1 MSTDGIDALLRKR
14 EELIAQIQGLQ
25 SAVFHI
31 DQALALIGYGKN
43 RVARRFANGELI
55 ALIGEA
61 ERAGHQT
68 PTRVAQF
75 IMAAK
80 GMDTSDKVLTKRIV
94 FSVKDCRKRM
104 GGRVATTTE

>member
-14 EELIAQIQGLQ
+14 EELLAQVQGLQ
-25 SAVFHI
+25 SAIFHI
-31 DQALALIGYGKN
+31 DQALALIGYGKG

-55 ALIGEA
+55 KLIGEA
-61 ERAGHQT
+61 ERAGNQT
-68 PTRVAQF
+68 PTRIAQY

-80 GMDTSDKVLTKRIV
+80 GMDQDDKKLVARII

-104 GGRVATTTE
+104 NARGV

>member
-14 EELIAQIQGLQ
+14 EELLAQVQGLQ
-25 SAVFHI
+25 SAIFHI
-31 DQALALIGYGKN
+31 DQALSLIGYGKN
-43 RVARRFANGELI
+43 RVARRCANGELM

-61 ERAGHQT
+61 ERAGNQA
-68 PTRVAQF
+68 PKRVAQF

-80 GMDTSDKVLTKRIV
+80 GMDQSDNALVKRIV

-104 GGRVATTTE
+104 AARGA

>member
-1 MSTDGIDALLRKR
+1 MFRGMSTDGIDALLRKR
-14 EELIAQIQGLQ
+14 EELAAQVAGIQ
-25 SAVFHI
+25 SSIFHI
-31 DQALALIGYGKN
+31 DQALALIGYGKA

-68 PTRVAQF
+68 PTRIAQY

-80 GMDTSDKVLTKRIV
+80 GWDSSDDKLAKRIL

-104 GGRVATTTE
+104 NARA